1 MRGDTISSGNWIID
15 NLNSSLETWNGKL
28 SEIWTLLT
36 TSPESFKGG
45 GIWNVIVGI
54 NDALKAIAYAL
65 LVLFFVDKVE
75 REYDAGLLEFTFYSR
90 RKQALT
96 KGHPRYRS

>member
-1 MRGDTISSGNWIID
+1 VKALPDTTGGDTISSGNWIID

-28 SEIWTLLT
+28 LEIWTLLT
-36 TSPESFKGG
+36 TSPENFKGG

-65 LVLFFVDKVE
+65 LVLFFVIGVMKTC
-75 REYDAGLLEFTFYSR
+75 GSFTDVNFC
-90 RKQALT
+90 
-96 KGHPRYRS
+96 

>member
-1 MRGDTISSGNWIID
+1 MKALPDTTGGDTISSGNWIID
-15 NLNSSLETWNGKL
+15 NLNSSLETWNSKL

-36 TSPESFKGG
+36 TSPENFKGG

-65 LVLFFVDKVE
+65 LVLFFVIGVMKTCSS
-75 REYDAGLLEFTFYSR
+75 FTDVNFC
-90 RKQALT
+90 
-96 KGHPRYRS
+96 

>member
-28 SEIWTLLT
+28 LEIWTLLT
-36 TSPESFKGG
+36 TSPENFKGG

-65 LVLFFVDKVE
+65 LVLFFVIGVMKTC
-75 REYDAGLLEFTFYSR
+75 GSFTELKR
-90 RKQALT
+90 
-96 KGHPRYRS
+96 P

>member
-15 NLNSSLETWNGKL
+15 NLNSSLETWNDKL

-36 TSPESFKGG
+36 TSPENFKGG

-65 LVLFFVDKVE
+65 LVLFFVIGVMKTCGCSG
-75 REYDAGLLEFTFYSR
+75 A
-90 RKQALT
+90 
-96 KGHPRYRS
+96 RSLANRARSVSNITPA